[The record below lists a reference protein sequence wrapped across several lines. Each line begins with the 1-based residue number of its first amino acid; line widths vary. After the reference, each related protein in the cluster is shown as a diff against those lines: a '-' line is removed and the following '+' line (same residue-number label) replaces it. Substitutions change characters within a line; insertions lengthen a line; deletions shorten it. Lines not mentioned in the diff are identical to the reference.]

1 MPTVLHPTVTDAGK
15 AAAIAAD
22 AGGLELE
29 LTHLSFHD
37 HYFVPDG
44 TETAIPSE
52 HVRVPI
58 IGLRVNPTQIRLSGI
73 WSDNAH
79 LTNLDIGSIGVWAG
93 STLFAV
99 YAKTAAPP
107 FAVKSP
113 NVDFVG
119 FYEMALSVVPPNSV
133 NVVISTD
140 SALLAALVAHETAV
154 NPHPQYVR
162 KDRIAFE
169 AGRMV
174 GLEHASSSNSDL
186 KFTLPNQD
194 VTGGYVDG
202 MRVLLATTLINNANM
217 TAGLVGQTS
226 YPVVKGAGIPIGDND
241 IVPDRFFELIF
252 NATSFGGPYW
262 ILNLLGIDEQ
272 GLIIAARNTA
282 RTELLING
290 CFQINTEAKEGF
302 FSHGWALDA
311 FSELT
316 IKQINLDLFPYIS
329 DHWRIDSYVSGV
341 YHDMANVAASRLDPM
356 SFPEANQ
363 SLPQTIK
370 INRAIGDADTYPI
383 TISNVIRNKDI
394 IRARGKRVILS
405 FWAKKETAFA
415 DTLVA
420 NVIQRKNFTGGDKPL
435 FEFSTPITT
444 ANYPITLTSSWQ
456 RFAVPVNIDTDTT
469 QAAVTFEITPTATPS
484 SADYQMYLAGVNLKI
499 AEVDD
504 GYTQVP
510 DYDDTLE
517 QCFKTYRGARGG
529 YGTVINARYSDL
541 GALIALSESHLG
553 SGEALTTIE
562 NGTNTIK
569 FSWINGGGTI
579 AKSTATVSNWT
590 VPPASW
596 ITGHSHENAVGIEF
610 TGVTGDPEPGSG
622 QFGAVIWLHDMIIDG
637 RL

>member
-52 HVRVPI
+52 HIRVPI

-79 LTNLDIGSIGVWAG
+79 LTNKDIGSIGVWAG

-99 YAKTAAPP
+99 YAKSAAPP
-107 FAVKSP
+107 FAVKTPSI
-113 NVDFVG
+113 DFVG

-202 MRVLLATTLINNANM
+202 MRVLLVTTLINNANM

-226 YPVVKGAGIPIGDND
+226 YPVKKGAGVAIDSAD
-241 IVPDRFFELIF
+241 IVPARFFELIF

-262 ILNLLGIDEQ
+262 VLNLLGIDEQ
-272 GLIIAARNTA
+272 GLIISGRNTA
-282 RTELLING
+282 KTELLVNG
-290 CFQINTEAKEGF
+290 CFQINTESRSGF
-302 FSHGWALDA
+302 VPGAWAADA
-311 FSELT
+311 FGDRT
-316 IKQINLDLFPYIS
+316 IKGSTYGGGWLPYPYAS
-329 DHWRIDSYVSGV
+329 DHWRLERLPYIAHALDVTVSLL
-341 YHDMANVAASRLDPM
+341 NPLN
-356 SFPEANQ
+356 FPDAHQ
-363 SLPQTIK
+363 HLPNTIC
-370 INRAIGDADTYPI
+370 INRTNGVHDSDPFALINT
-383 TISNVIRNKDI
+383 IRNKDT
-394 IRARGKRVILS
+394 IRARGHAVVCS
-405 FWAKKETAFA
+405 FWVKKSATFN
-415 DTLVA
+415 DTVQA
-420 NVIQRKNFTGGDKPL
+420 QIIERKNFTGGDQTAPNFGL
-435 FEFSTPITT
+435 QEVTNYAVTATGTWERHSFS
-444 ANYPITLTSSWQ
+444 
-456 RFAVPVNIDTDTT
+456 AVIDSDTT
-469 QAAVTFEITPTATPS
+469 QIAVAFQITQTTIPS
-484 SADYQMYLAGVNLKI
+484 TSDYQIYLAGVNLKI
-499 AEVDD
+499 AGTDD

-510 DYDDTLE
+510 DYEYTKEL
-517 QCFKTYRGARGG
+517 CLKTYRGAGGG
-529 YGTVINARYSDL
+529 YNTVMEVRYMGFGNIIARPLFGLHDGELLTTTANGINNILFSWVDGGSGTVKKA
-541 GALIALSESHLG
+541 
-553 SGEALTTIE
+553 
-562 NGTNTIK
+562 
-569 FSWINGGGTI
+569 
-579 AKSTATVSNWT
+579 TATVDDWIS
-590 VPPASW
+590 PPPTWPS
-596 ITGHSHENAVGIEF
+596 GHAYDDAIQIEF
-610 TGVTGDPEPGSG
+610 SGVTGDTETGLAG
-622 QFGAVIWLHDMIIDG
+622 FAWLHDMIIDG